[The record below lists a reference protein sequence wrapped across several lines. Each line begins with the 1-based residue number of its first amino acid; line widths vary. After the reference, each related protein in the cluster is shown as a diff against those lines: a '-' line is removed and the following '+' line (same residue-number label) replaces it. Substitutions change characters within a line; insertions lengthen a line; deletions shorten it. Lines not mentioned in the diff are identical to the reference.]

1 MLHTEIDQLIADAMK
16 RRAPELEIYKLI
28 KCEFVKAEKD
38 GVVLDEVAE
47 ARIILRMIAQ
57 RKDSIEQF
65 LGAGRTDL
73 ANSEQAELKVL
84 EGFMP
89 AQLTDEEIS
98 EYVLG
103 VIGAYKVAKP
113 AGYNLSMRDMKPIMT
128 LVQEKYPTAPGK
140 LISGTFQKFLQNKL

>member
-1 MLHTEIDQLIADAMK
+1 MLHTEIDQLISDAMK

-38 GVVLDEVAE
+38 GITLDEVSE
-47 ARIILRMIAQ
+47 ARILLKMAAQ

-65 LGAGRTDL
+65 IGAGRTDL
-73 ANSEQAELKVL
+73 ADAEKAELKVL
-84 EGFMP
+84 EEFMP
-89 AQLTDEEIS
+89 TQPTDGEIS

-103 VIGAYKVAKP
+103 VIGAYKLTKP

-128 LVQEKYPTAPGK
+128 LVQEKYPTASGK

>member
-1 MLHTEIDQLIADAMK
+1 MIHQEIDGLIANAMK
-16 RRAPELEIYKLI
+16 TRAPELEVLKLI

-38 GVVLDEVAE
+38 GIVLDEVSE
-47 ARIILRMIAQ
+47 ARILLRMAAQ

-65 LGAGRTDL
+65 IGGGRPEL
-73 ANSEQAELKVL
+73 AEAEKSELKVI

-89 AQLTDEEIS
+89 AQPTDEDIM
-98 EYVLG
+98 EYTLG

-128 LVQEKYPTAPGK
+128 LVQEKYPTASGK